1 MKANPPNRPPASAA
15 WLPGLALALLTF
27 FTDDYIISGILP
39 EVARGLDVSEAA
51 AGQLVTVF
59 SLTLAIATPVAAV
72 VFARTPR
79 RILFPAAMAVFVAAN
94 VAMAFTT
101 SYGVAVALRIIS
113 ATAAASSMP
122 AIFAAA
128 ADLSP
133 EDRRGRTMSVLAM
146 AAAVAT
152 AVGVPVGVW
161 IASGWSWHATFLAM
175 AAMGLLSG
183 LLIMITFP
191 GVETQP
197 PTPLKE
203 QFAVLAQRRISLAI
217 VGGAVAIA
225 GSLTLVTYVAPY
237 LSETL
242 GRDDMRSIAFL
253 IFGIAATVGTFLG
266 GWQSDARGPDR
277 TIATGMSLFSVLM
290 VLFFVAWLVRPASL
304 LWFIPLVIAWGMVTY
319 WSAPAIQVRL
329 HQVAGPYSAQALA
342 VNSSAGA
349 LGVAGGAALG
359 GVIMSVAP
367 VGVLALA
374 GAVLGVI
381 GLVLLLAAFSGVPE
395 PDGSGDEAEDSAD
408 EADRAGEAG
417 TTVRDAT
424 KKG

>member
-1 MKANPPNRPPASAA
+1 M
-15 WLPGLALALLTF
+15 
-27 FTDDYIISGILP
+27 
-39 EVARGLDVSEAA
+39 
-51 AGQLVTVF
+51 
-59 SLTLAIATPVAAV
+59 

-101 SYGVAVALRIIS
+101 SYGVAMALRIIS
-113 ATAAASSMP
+113 AAAAASSMP

-133 EDRRGRTMSVLAM
+133 EDRRGRNMSVLAM
-146 AAAVAT
+146 AAAGAT
-152 AVGVPVGVW
+152 AFGVPVGVW
-161 IASGWSWHATFLAM
+161 IASGWGWHATFLDM

-277 TIATGMSLFSVLM
+277 TIVTGMSLFSVLM
-290 VLFFVAWLVRPASL
+290 VLCRCARRRGRRGARRRHHVRRPGRRARGGRCGPRRHRASPA
-304 LWFIPLVIAWGMVTY
+304 
-319 WSAPAIQVRL
+319 
-329 HQVAGPYSAQALA
+329 
-342 VNSSAGA
+342 
-349 LGVAGGAALG
+349 AGG
-359 GVIMSVAP
+359 VRRRP
-367 VGVLALA
+367 
-374 GAVLGVI
+374 
-381 GLVLLLAAFSGVPE
+381 
-395 PDGSGDEAEDSAD
+395 
-408 EADRAGEAG
+408 RAGRFRRRG
-417 TTVRDAT
+417 GGFRR
-424 KKG
+424 